1 MIWAICSTTLRRCH
15 LALLAGSQNHKL
27 TQPWAK
33 TTPRYPNLYFLWVK
47 HLSLW
52 LTQVCMLICYS
63 INVIFYTTSVCS
75 ILFIFKGSK
84 QGSCASSEVT
94 EASIPSFLWCPLVT
108 FLVLGYDTPTEA
120 MHKRKN
126 LFGAYGVRGSESTVT
141 MVRSTVTDKQTWCW
155 RGRELTSWD
164 TTARQRKLS
173 GMKKSSVFDPS
184 PWNGPPSFRVSP
196 PTLVN
201 QI

>member
-1 MIWAICSTTLRRCH
+1 MIWAICSTTLRHCH

-27 TQPWAK
+27 TQLWAR
-33 TTPRYPNLYFLWVK
+33 TTTRYPKLYSLWVK

-52 LTQVCMLICYS
+52 LTHVWMLICYS

-75 ILFIFKGSK
+75 TLFIFKGSK
-84 QGSCASSEVT
+84 QGSCASSQVT
-94 EASIPSFLWCPLVT
+94 DTNTPSFLRCPLVT
-108 FLVLGYDTPTEA
+108 FLVLGYDTLTKA

-126 LFGAYGVRGSESTVT
+126 LFGAYGVGGSESTVIT
-141 MVRSTVTDKQTWCW
+141 VRSTVTDKQTWCW

-184 PWNGPPSFRVSP
+184 PWNGPPLFRVSP